1 MAAAGHA
8 GAGPVGAAGSQGS
21 PARVPDAGKLLGVSI
36 PRPKA
41 AQLAAGRGRYT
52 DDVRLPGMLHAAF
65 LRSPYAHARIVSADA
80 AAARAL
86 PGVAAVLFAADLLAI
101 CKPWLTSFP
110 TLPAHRSVPQ
120 PPLADDRVMW
130 QGQPVAVVVAE
141 SRALAEDALALLSVD
156 YEELEPLATA
166 ASALAEGAPV
176 LHPALGSNLLF
187 EHRIDAG
194 EARPDTVSLSFRFPR
209 HTGVPLEARSLI
221 AEFDASLRQLSVHA
235 STQVPHQLRAILSE
249 QLGLPEQDVR
259 VQVPD
264 VGGGFGIKLHCYDD
278 EVALAATAMI
288 VGRPVKFVSDRLE
301 AFGSDIH
308 ARGHAV
314 EAGISVGAD
323 GRIHGFRV
331 DDLMEAGAY
340 SVYPRSSALEG
351 LQAVMNVGAP
361 YAAAAHHARLRVAFQ
376 NKPQVGSYRG
386 VGQPIGC
393 AVTEM
398 LVDAAARAANMDPA
412 EFRRLNYRVAS
423 RDGAATKGG
432 IITGPEGTELSFH
445 ACLDKLLEISDYAG
459 LRARQAEGRKRG
471 GPQLGVGLATFIE
484 QSAPGPQFY
493 GAAGVRI
500 STFDGCTLRLEPSG
514 SITCITSTVFQ
525 GQGVETSLLQLIADR
540 LSVPMSAVRLVSG
553 DTAVTPVGGGTWA
566 SRGLAIGGEAA
577 LASSEVLAERI
588 LAAAA
593 AMLEVSVADLELRD
607 GAARLRGTDRAVS
620 YAELGALMHYA
631 QHKLPAGVVAEPVVT
646 THYTPQRPYFIANGM
661 QASLVEVDPESGF
674 VTLLGHWIVED
685 CGRVINPLLADEQL
699 RGGVVQGIGAA
710 LFEECRYDER
720 AQLLSA
726 SMADYLVPMAGE
738 MPDIVVGHVETPVAD
753 TRLGGKGVGEAGIV
767 GASAAVANAINDALA
782 PLLPAGRVLT
792 ELPVTPERILRA
804 LGKVA

>member
-8 GAGPVGAAGSQGS
+8 GASLTGAAGSHGS
-21 PARVPDAGKLLGVSI
+21 PTPSSLVGVSI

-80 AAARAL
+80 VAARAL
-86 PGVAAVLFAADLLAI
+86 PGVVAVLFAADLLVL

-120 PPLADDRVMW
+120 PPLADGRAMW
-130 QGQPVAVVVAE
+130 QGQPVAMVVAE
-141 SRALAEDALALLSVD
+141 SRALAEDALALLTVE

-166 ASALAEGAPV
+166 GSALADGAPV
-176 LHPALGSNLLF
+176 LHPSLGSNLLF
-187 EHRIDAG
+187 EHRIESG

-278 EVALAATAMI
+278 EVAVAAAAML
-288 VGRPVKFVSDRLE
+288 VGKPVKFVSDRLE

-398 LVDAAARAANMDPA
+398 LVDAAARAAGMDPA
-412 EFRRLNYRVAS
+412 EFRRINYRIAS
-423 RDGAATKGG
+423 RDGATTRGG
-432 IITGPEGTELSFH
+432 IITGPEGSELSFT
-445 ACLDKLLEISDYAG
+445 ACLDKLLEISDYVG
-459 LRARQAEGRKRG
+459 LRARQAESRKDG
-471 GPQLGVGLATFIE
+471 GPLLGIGLATFIE

-500 STFDGCTLRLEPSG
+500 ATFDGCTLRLEPSG

-525 GQGVETSLLQLIADR
+525 GQGVETSLVQLIAER

-607 GAARLRGTDRAVS
+607 GAAQLRGTDRAVS
-620 YAELGALMHYA
+620 YAALGALMHYA

-646 THYTPQRPYFIANGM
+646 AHYTPQRPYFIANGM
-661 QASLVEVDPESGF
+661 QASLVEVDPDSGF
-674 VTLLGHWIVED
+674 VSLLGHWIVED

-720 AQLLSA
+720 AQLLS
-726 SMADYLVPMAGE
+726 STMADYLVPMAGE

-767 GASAAVANAINDALA
+767 GASAAVANAINDALS
-782 PLLPAGRVLT
+782 PLLPAGRLLT
-792 ELPVTPERILRA
+792 ELPVTPERILRV

>member
-8 GAGPVGAAGSQGS
+8 GASPVGAADSPGS
-21 PARVPDAGKLLGVSI
+21 PAGKLVGVSI

-65 LRSPYAHARIVSADA
+65 LRSPYAHARIVSSDA
-80 AAARAL
+80 VAARAL
-86 PGVAAVLFAADLLAI
+86 PGVVAVLFAADLLAL

-110 TLPAHRSVPQ
+110 TLLAHRSVPQ
-120 PPLADDRVMW
+120 PPLADGRAMW
-130 QGQPVAVVVAE
+130 QGQPVAIVVAE
-141 SRALAEDALALLSVD
+141 SRALAEDALALLSVE

-166 ASALAEGAPV
+166 GSALAEGAPV
-176 LHPALGSNLLF
+176 LHPTLGSNLLF
-187 EHRIDAG
+187 EHRIDSG
-194 EARPDTVSLSFRFPR
+194 ESRPDSVSLAFRFPR
-209 HTGVPLEARSLI
+209 HTGVPLEARSLV

-278 EVALAATAMI
+278 EVAVAAAAML
-288 VGRPVKFVSDRLE
+288 VGKPVKFVSDRLE

-308 ARGHAV
+308 ARGHEV

-351 LQAVMNVGAP
+351 LQAVMNMGAP

-398 LVDAAARAANMDPA
+398 LVDAAARAVGMDPA
-412 EFRRLNYRVAS
+412 EFRRINYRIAA
-423 RDGAATKGG
+423 RDGATTKGG
-432 IITGPEGTELSFH
+432 IITGPEGTELSFI

-459 LRARQAEGRKRG
+459 LRARQAESRNSG
-471 GPQLGVGLATFIE
+471 GPLLGIGLATFIE

-514 SITCITSTVFQ
+514 SITCVTSTVFQ

-588 LAAAA
+588 LGAAA

-620 YAELGALMHYA
+620 FAEIGALMHYA

-661 QASLVEVDPESGF
+661 QASLVEVDPDSGF
-674 VTLLGHWIVED
+674 VTLLDHWIVED

-767 GASAAVANAINDALA
+767 GASAAVANAINDALS